1 MLLKATTHIHTHTK
15 KMDNEPENEV
25 KSRES
30 GDKVTAERV
39 QHAEHH
45 VWFSHTHVI
54 CLLSCC
60 DETLMFATFFVF
72 PLNTY
77 FHHISYFLRHSPPL
91 LVSLQTYFTGSR
103 LGQVVTVLR
112 GGQRAKRGRRG
123 VCVSVFSVHFQSEQ
137 LTRLPASWCVVRSAE
152 GLTLLFQFFLK
163 LNLHQIIKPL
173 MKIYPEHINK
183 ENSVPSCHHFLQDAM
198 G

>member
-1 MLLKATTHIHTHTK
+1 MKW
-15 KMDNEPENEV
+15 
-25 KSRES
+25 R
-30 GDKVTAERV
+30 AERV
-39 QHAEHH
+39 AIKWQQRG
-45 VWFSHTHVI
+45 FNTLNITSGSPTHTSSVF
-54 CLLSCC
+54 CLVVMRLSC
-60 DETLMFATFFVF
+60 LPPSLFF
-72 PLNTY
+72 LST
-77 FHHISYFLRHSPPL
+77 HIFTIFLIFYSPPL

>member
-1 MLLKATTHIHTHTK
+1 MVMLLKATTHIHTHTK
-15 KMDNEPENEV
+15 KMDDEPENEV
-25 KSRES
+25 KSRE
-30 GDKVTAERV
+30 V

-45 VWFSHTHVI
+45 VWFSRTHTHTHVI

-77 FHHISYFLRHSPPL
+77 FHHISYFLCHSPPL

-112 GGQRAKRGRRG
+112 GGQRAKRGRHG
-123 VCVSVFSVHFQSEQ
+123 VCASVFSVHFQSEQ
-137 LTRLPASWCVVRSAE
+137 LTRLPDSWCVVRSAE
-152 GLTLLFQFFLK
+152 GLTLLF
-163 LNLHQIIKPL
+163 
-173 MKIYPEHINK
+173 
-183 ENSVPSCHHFLQDAM
+183 
-198 G
+198 

>member
-1 MLLKATTHIHTHTK
+1 
-15 KMDNEPENEV
+15 MDDEPENEV

-45 VWFSHTHVI
+45 VWFSHTRHLSFVLLWWDSHV
-54 CLLSCC
+54 CHLLCFSSQHIFSPYFLFFYATVRPFSCPC
-60 DETLMFATFFVF
+60 R
-72 PLNTY
+72 
-77 FHHISYFLRHSPPL
+77 HISRVVGWVRWWQCWGEDREQKEAGVECVWVCFL
-91 LVSLQTYFTGSR
+91 FT
-103 LGQVVTVLR
+103 
-112 GGQRAKRGRRG
+112 
-123 VCVSVFSVHFQSEQ
+123 FSEQ